1 MITARFEFCPGEGA
15 YFCPGEYQ
23 EVVEVS
29 FESVESLIETVRELE
44 PSIQNCIAKIG
55 EKVVD
60 LRVISGLT

>member
-1 MITARFEFCPGEGA
+1 MITARFEFHPGEDA

-29 FESVESLIETVRELE
+29 FESVESLVETVRELE
-44 PSIQNCIAKIG
+44 PSIRNCVARIG

-60 LRVISGLT
+60 LRAISGLT